1 MFATSQT
8 PSHPTPLSLIAE
20 ITHRCPLHCLYCS
33 NPLELQRAE
42 DELSTDDW
50 KRVFQ
55 QAAQLGILH
64 LHLTGGEPL
73 ARKDLTELIRAAC
86 DVGLYVN
93 MITSGVGLTEE
104 RLAALVG
111 SGLDHLQLSFQD
123 MDEVSANH
131 IAGTRA
137 HALKLDLIPVLKQFP
152 LAFTVNLVVHRMN
165 LDRLEAFIALAEDFA
180 PDRLEIAHVQYYGWA
195 LKNRSLL
202 MPTQEQVDRSIP
214 IIEAARQRLKGR
226 IHIEAVFPD
235 YFGSFPKACVG
246 GWGRQ
251 MMLIDPVGQALP
263 CHSAAIIPDLHFD
276 NVRENDLSWIW
287 ESSPAFARFRGDGW
301 MSETCLACPRK
312 ERDFGGCRCQAFL
325 LTGDVEAIDPV
336 CRYSPN
342 HGLLHALR
350 MPTVNSLPIWR
361 GLVMEQEKSGQ
372 SKQHLNG
379 AEDSKGCPKAER
391 NRSAE
396 QHAAHS
402 ESCEEDK
409 DIQPHRLS
417 GSLAPQLRHDPGQQR
432 LRHVIAKR

>member
-1 MFATSQT
+1 MSSAGQS
-8 PSHPTPLSLIAE
+8 PSYPKPLSLIAE
-20 ITHRCPLHCLYCS
+20 VTHRCPLHCLYCS
-33 NPLELQRAE
+33 NPLELQRAKN
-42 DELSTDDW
+42 ELSTDDW

-73 ARKDLTELIRAAC
+73 ARKDLSELTSAGR

-104 RLAALVG
+104 RLAALVD
-111 SGLDHLQLSFQD
+111 SGLDHLQLSFQNV
-123 MDEVSANH
+123 DEASANH

-137 HALKLDLIPVLKQFP
+137 HALKLALIPVVKQFP
-152 LAFTVNLVVHRMN
+152 LALTVNLVVHRMN
-165 LDRLEAFIALAEDFA
+165 LDRLEEFIVLAEDLA

-202 MPTQEQVDRSIP
+202 MPTQEQVDRSLP
-214 IIEAARQRLKGR
+214 IIEAARQRLKGK

-251 MMLIDPVGQALP
+251 MMLVDPVGQVLP

-276 NVRENDLSWIW
+276 NVRDHDLSWIW
-287 ESSPAFARFRGDGW
+287 KSSPAFERFRGDAW
-301 MSETCLACPRK
+301 MPETCLACPRK

-325 LTGDVEAIDPV
+325 LTGNAEAIDPV

-342 HGLLHALR
+342 HMLLQSLR
-350 MPTVNSLPIWR
+350 MPSANSLPIWR
-361 GLVMEQEKSGQ
+361 G
-372 SKQHLNG
+372 
-379 AEDSKGCPKAER
+379 
-391 NRSAE
+391 
-396 QHAAHS
+396 
-402 ESCEEDK
+402 
-409 DIQPHRLS
+409 
-417 GSLAPQLRHDPGQQR
+417 
-432 LRHVIAKR
+432 